1 MGGVMD
7 VIKGGYQM
15 GKGLLKLGSGTV
27 IPAGILDTVRNMWFN
42 KKNSKSE
49 IGKALDLT
57 GKDIG
62 DIIKRITGRED
73 YKGFMKKNT
82 GGMAYAR
89 KKNMGLQMNSGG
101 SVKSKKSKKKSR
113 GTGAAIKGTKFKG
126 TF

>member
-7 VIKGGYQM
+7 VIKGGYNI
-15 GKGLLKLGSGTV
+15 GKGLLKLTPGTA
-27 IPAGILDTVRNMWFN
+27 AGAGLFDVVRNMWLN

-49 IGKALDLT
+49 IAKALNLT
-57 GKDIG
+57 AKDVG
-62 DIIKRITGRED
+62 DIIKKITGRKD
-73 YKGFMKKNT
+73 YEGFLKKNT

-89 KKNMGLQMNSGG
+89 KKNMGLKMNAGG

-126 TF
+126 IF